1 MTVTYDTITR
11 DGFVARDEKL
21 MIIIIQ
27 EKEELTEARQNA
39 LFH

>member
-11 DGFVARDEKL
+11 DGFVARDEK
-21 MIIIIQ
+21 MMIIIQ